1 MLILGRR
8 EGDAILIGDNIRLV
22 VLACDR
28 KGVRLGIE
36 APPHIT
42 ILREEIIRDV
52 TEENLRAEVIPTNE
66 DWLDLIAGLRP
77 GEPSTIGSSQPSRRS
92 RTSDRA
98 AERGGETVG
107 VGIGSRSIR
116 QLLISRVLSRTG
128 RAELDPHCVVPGLHH
143 GVD

>member
-1 MLILGRR
+1 VLILGRR

-52 TEENLRAEVIPTNE
+52 TEENLRAEVIPTNA
-66 DWLDLIAGLRP
+66 DWIELIADLRP
-77 GEPSTIGSSQPSRRS
+77 
-92 RTSDRA
+92 
-98 AERGGETVG
+98 
-107 VGIGSRSIR
+107 
-116 QLLISRVLSRTG
+116 
-128 RAELDPHCVVPGLHH
+128 AELLGSATGAQPPRSD
-143 GVD
+143 D